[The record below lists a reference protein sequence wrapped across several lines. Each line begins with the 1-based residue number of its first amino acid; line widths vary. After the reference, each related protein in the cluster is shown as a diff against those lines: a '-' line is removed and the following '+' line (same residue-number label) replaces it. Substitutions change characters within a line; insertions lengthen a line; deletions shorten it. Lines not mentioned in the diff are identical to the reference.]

1 MVGGVVGGVA
11 GLAIL
16 VLLAMLVLKWKK
28 RHGGHI
34 LLGDGPSP
42 NSRALPAAGPSSGGD
57 GGAAEGVAER
67 SLPFAVPSTLA
78 ALSGYKRSS
87 KRISSA
93 SDAGE
98 KGFHRVSGR
107 KLPSVLQYGGDGYN
121 DPRESAMS
129 DTSSYR
135 DSMAFFNQ
143 PGTQRFALGS
153 PMRPE
158 SGIQVMREGPQ
169 RTPVTEQGPFYDQ
182 LTPPLPA
189 SPGNDPLG
197 RSLVRQDGSR
207 GSGSRFTENM

>member
-1 MVGGVVGGVA
+1 MGGVA
-11 GLAIL
+11 GLTIL
-16 VLLAMLVLKWKK
+16 VLLAMLLLKWKK

-34 LLGDGPSP
+34 LLGDGPNP
-42 NSRALPAAGPSSGGD
+42 NSRALPSADGPSGGD
-57 GGAAEGVAER
+57 GGGAGAAGER
-67 SLPFAVPSTLA
+67 SLPFAVPATLA

-107 KLPSVLQYGGDGYN
+107 KLPSVLQYGGDGFN

-129 DTSSYR
+129 ESSFYR

-143 PGTQRFALGS
+143 PGTQRFAVGS

-158 SGIQVMREGPQ
+158 SGIQVMRDGPQ
-169 RTPVTEQGPFYDQ
+169 RTPITEQGPFYDQ
-182 LTPPLPA
+182 LTPPLPV
-189 SPGNDPLG
+189 SPGHDPLG

-207 GSGSRFTENM
+207 GSGSRFTENV